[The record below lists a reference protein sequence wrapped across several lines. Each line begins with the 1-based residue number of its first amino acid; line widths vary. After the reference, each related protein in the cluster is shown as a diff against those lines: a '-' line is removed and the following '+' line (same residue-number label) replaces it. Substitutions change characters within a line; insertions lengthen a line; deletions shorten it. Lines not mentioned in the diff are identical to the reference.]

1 MKEAPKEPVAEETM
15 MDRNEEARICP
26 YLEIECPPICP
37 AWIAVV
43 DDCLFGICL
52 TEVKDSFTRAAKYL
66 DEHLGLVDGAGLDTI
81 TGLRDVINGKASPQ
95 QKEIVGSVLGSLI
108 STGVLVK
115 ISHMTVGEI
124 SSLVSKVESKISFA
138 FDTLFEDE

>member
-1 MKEAPKEPVAEETM
+1 MKEAPVTEETM

-26 YLEIECPPICP
+26 YLEIECRPICP
-37 AWIAVV
+37 GWIEAA
-43 DDCLFGICL
+43 DACLFNVCM
-52 TEVKDSFTRAAKYL
+52 TTVKDSFMAAAKYL
-66 DEHLGLVDGAGLDTI
+66 DEHLGLIDGVGLDTI
-81 TGLRDVINGKASPQ
+81 KGLREVIDGKATPE
-95 QKEIVGSVLGSLI
+95 QKQIVGSVLGSLI

-115 ISHMTVGEI
+115 ISHMTVGDI